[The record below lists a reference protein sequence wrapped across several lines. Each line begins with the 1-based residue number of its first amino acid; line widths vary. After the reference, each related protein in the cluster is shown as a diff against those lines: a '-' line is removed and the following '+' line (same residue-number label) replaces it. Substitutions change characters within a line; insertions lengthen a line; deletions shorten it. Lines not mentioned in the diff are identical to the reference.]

1 MSKDLVDRI
10 RKNSTIKET
19 DTLEKSKL
27 FNDKQLVST
36 PVPGIN
42 AILSGSINGG
52 FGSGVTMF
60 AGPSKHFKTA
70 FALLMAKSYMD
81 LYPESAILF
90 YDSEFGSPRSYFS
103 AFNMDLSRIIHTP
116 ITSVEE
122 LKIDISNQLKSIER
136 GQKIMILIDSVGNLA
151 SMKEV
156 TDAEDGKTTA
166 DMTRAK
172 QLKSLFRIIT
182 PKLTLKDIP
191 LVAINHTY
199 KTLELYSKDVVGGGT
214 GAYYSGDNIYIIGRQ
229 QEKDKKENEVVGYN
243 FIIKVEK
250 SRYVKEGRKMPITVT
265 YKGGISKWSGLLDI
279 ALDAGFVVKPK
290 QGWYQAIDI
299 ETGELIGKSF
309 REAATN
315 NAQFWSPILNNPK
328 FDEYIRTTY
337 QLSHSEMVQEDTLE
351 EMYNDVD
358 NDDEE

>member
-1 MSKDLVDRI
+1 MSLLDKI

-19 DTLEKSKL
+19 ETLDRSKL
-27 FNDKQLVST
+27 FNEKQLTST
-36 PVPGIN
+36 PIPALNI
-42 AILSGSINGG
+42 ALSGSVNGG
-52 FGSGVTMF
+52 FGPGVTMF

-70 FALLMAKSYMD
+70 FALLMARSFLDMYEGSV
-81 LYPESAILF
+81 LIF
-90 YDSEFGSPRSYFS
+90 YDSEFGSPRSYFE
-103 AFNMDLSRIIHTP
+103 AFGIDTKRVVHTP

-122 LKIDISNQLKSIER
+122 LKIDISNQLKNIDR
-136 GQKIMILIDSVGNLA
+136 GEKVMFVIDSVGNLA

-156 TDAEDGKTTA
+156 DDAEAGKTTA

-229 QEKDKKENEVVGYN
+229 QEKDKKENEIVGYN
-243 FIIKVEK
+243 FIINVEK
-250 SRYVKEGRKMPITVT
+250 SRYVKEKQKIPVSVT
-265 YKGGISKWSGLLDI
+265 YKGGISKWSGLLDM

-290 QGWYQAIDI
+290 NGWYQAIDV
-299 ETGELIGKSF
+299 ETGELLGSAM
-309 REAATN
+309 RESATN
-315 NAQFWSPILNNPK
+315 TAQFWTPILNNPK
-328 FDEYIRTTY
+328 FDEYIRNQY
-337 QLSHSEMVQEDTLE
+337 QISHSDIVQEDTVE
-351 EMYNDVD
+351 ELYEDL
-358 NDDEE
+358 DDEE